1 MRWSLAGEDK
11 AVVVKVSRDGCV
23 TLRETGDLSRSIA
36 AIGGLQHPLRW
47 IKQKMDGCETH
58 LSLLSLYQV
67 QVLRGYYHK
76 SSISD

>member
-36 AIGGLQHPLRW
+36 AIGGASAPAE
-47 IKQKMDGCETH
+47 MDKAEDGWM
-58 LSLLSLYQV
+58 
-67 QVLRGYYHK
+67 
-76 SSISD
+76 